1 MQRVIRAALIA
12 AALLAAPPL
21 APARAAQPYAERVRE
36 KTLPNG
42 LKILLLEDHKAP
54 VAVFQIWYRVG
65 SRNEQVGKTGLSHM
79 LEHLMFKGTHKV
91 GPEEYSKII
100 QRNGGNDNA
109 FTADDATTYFVQLAS
124 DRLQVVV
131 DLESDRMQNLS
142 FDDAQFEPEHKV
154 VMEERRLRT
163 GNNPVASL
171 FEQVNATAYTAHP
184 YHWPTIGWMEDIQQ
198 LTREDA
204 LAYYRTYYAPENA
217 FIVCAGDFSA
227 DALLAE
233 IDKSFAP
240 VPLGDAPPAVR
251 GIEPVQQGERRTV
264 LRREAQLPFVA
275 IAYHVPN
282 LHSAD
287 GPALEVLSAILSG
300 GKSARLYQQLVYEK
314 RLARDAGSSFELTS
328 LDPGLFFVYA
338 QPFPGKSAA
347 QIEKELLAQV
357 ERLQQTPVAAQEL
370 TKAKNGLE
378 AGFILAQD
386 SLFYQALLLGQYEV
400 AGDWRLVDTYVPSI
414 RAVTADD
421 LMRVAA
427 FYLTPSNRT
436 IGTLDPLP
444 GPPGRPAPP
453 PMPPQGMVH

>member
-1 MQRVIRAALIA
+1 M
-12 AALLAAPPL
+12 
-21 APARAAQPYAERVRE
+21 
-36 KTLPNG
+36 
-42 LKILLLEDHKAP
+42 
-54 VAVFQIWYRVG
+54 
-65 SRNEQVGKTGLSHM
+65 
-79 LEHLMFKGTHKV
+79 
-91 GPEEYSKII
+91 
-100 QRNGGNDNA
+100 
-109 FTADDATTYFVQLAS
+109 
-124 DRLQVVV
+124 
-131 DLESDRMQNLS
+131 
-142 FDDAQFEPEHKV
+142 
-154 VMEERRLRT
+154 
-163 GNNPVASL
+163 
-171 FEQVNATAYTAHP
+171 
-184 YHWPTIGWMEDIQQ
+184 
-198 LTREDA
+198 
-204 LAYYRTYYAPENA
+204 
-217 FIVCAGDFSA
+217 
-227 DALLAE
+227 
-233 IDKSFAP
+233 
-240 VPLGDAPPAVR
+240 
-251 GIEPVQQGERRTV
+251 QQGERRTV

-300 GKSARLYQQLVYEK
+300 GKSVRLYQQLVYEQ

-414 RAVTADD
+414 RAVTPDD
-421 LMRVAA
+421 LTRVAS

-444 GPPGRPAPP
+444 VPPGRPAPP